1 MKKTL
6 ILLLTLI
13 LSLSMVFVS
22 CENSPNDKV
31 TEKTEDLTGQFS
43 LSINNK
49 VSESI
54 FANSRGIE
62 SSRKL
67 VVEKYRITG
76 SGPNGELLEEKTIQ
90 ATASSSVSYKSL
102 SVGEW
107 LIKVEALNEEGA
119 IVGEGSKSIKIE
131 KGKEITEA
139 IDVYECEGEGTLH
152 VNIEYDNNTDSSIEL
167 IVSDASGIE
176 LSNSTLSRTE
186 KTYSVTL
193 PLSNGFYRLDMKVD
207 SGEKIFLETVRIIKG
222 ATTSFS
228 ATYETKNGNI
238 ISNIVTHIVTTPEIT
253 LTLESESVAQNGIL
267 NAKAVVSGIEN
278 ASYNWY
284 IDGTLLDRATE
295 TSLSYGG
302 LSSLALSNHRLTF
315 VVSNGEVIWSKD
327 ANFEVKDA
335 FYIDDFTI
343 NAKEEYIY
351 TDKLDVTLSKS
362 FDDTYSIKWYLEN
375 KEIIPSDINL
385 IDYLGN
391 HRLMAVVEK
400 NGVSNSVGTDIY
412 IKAVASNLKI
422 DSAYEGLAIKGSISI
437 QPESANIRYVNIM
450 LEKMDAT
457 SSSCTEVYIDENG
470 NFSGSIPN
478 VEAGNYKAYI
488 QNSAVKCDDIVEVE
502 VLAQPTFTIS
512 GPTTIKQYATAVFEL
527 SPDPSLSYINWEIDG
542 KYVHS
547 NDTNEK
553 NKFVLKYDSYN
564 PSNYPAVGNHTITA
578 KNGNNE
584 LASVSFT
591 VEALDEMDSI
601 IIEALPESYYD
612 GNVTSAKGNAHMK
625 IKFNNTQAT
634 LADGCIYIA
643 NTYNEDYVIY
653 DATATYSSA
662 GYSVEVK
669 GGVDITYNSTES
681 HYLIGSLKFDFMP
694 PSGESSSVTVSNVR
708 AENVFK
714 DGVDISTNEDEI
726 NRLAS
731 FAMGL
736 TFTSVGASF
745 IEYKTYAKQEWDYV
759 DYKNK
764 ENSEYKVN
772 GSVIGEQ
779 NRTDLNSESYI
790 YSSSFTFEKESETHT
805 FSYDISYKSETI
817 ETENGKSNRYYDTN
831 INNVM
836 FDGNAIDLKNL
847 TDATISRMKDF
858 VGDREL

>member
-1 MKKTL
+1 
-6 ILLLTLI
+6 
-13 LSLSMVFVS
+13 MVFVS

-167 IVSDASGIE
+167 IVSDASGKE

-207 SGEKIFLETVRIIKG
+207 GGEKIFLETVRIIKG

-295 TSLSYGG
+295 TSLSYGD

-327 ANFEVKDA
+327 ANFEVKEV

-343 NAKEEYIY
+343 NAKSEYIY
-351 TDKLDVTLSKS
+351 TDTLDVTLSNSKS
-362 FDDTYSIKWYLEN
+362 FDDTYSIKWYIDD
-375 KEIIPSDINL
+375 KEIVPSDVAL
-385 IDYLGN
+385 SDYLGN

-488 QNSAVKCDDIVEVE
+488 QDSAVKCDDIVEVE

-527 SPDPSLSYINWEIDG
+527 LPDPSLSYINWEIDG

-553 NKFVLKYDSYN
+553 NKFVLKYDIYS

-601 IIEALPESYYD
+601 IIEALPRDIYCTKSTT
-612 GNVTSAKGNAHMK
+612 VSVNAHMK
-625 IKFNNTQAT
+625 MKFNNTQAT
-634 LADGCIYIA
+634 LEDGCLYIA
-643 NTYNEDYVIY
+643 NTYNGDYVIY
-653 DATATYSSA
+653 DATYSSA

-681 HYLIGSLKFDFMP
+681 HYSIGSLKFDFMP
-694 PSGESSSVTVSNVR
+694 PSGQSSSVTVSNVR

-714 DGVDISTNEDEI
+714 GVVDISTNEEEI
-726 NRLAS
+726 NRLVS
-731 FAMGL
+731 FTIGLMGPSEGV
-736 TFTSVGASF
+736 TIVESTNKSKDKREFTDF
-745 IEYKTYAKQEWDYV
+745 KKD
-759 DYKNK
+759 
-764 ENSEYKVN
+764 ENSEYTVN
-772 GSVIGEQ
+772 GSVLGEYEEI
-779 NRTDLNSESYI
+779 DPSIESHSYETKL
-790 YSSSFTFEKESETHT
+790 TFKKGDEEHA

-836 FDGNAIDLKNL
+836 FDGKTIELNNL
-847 TDATISRMKDF
+847 ADATISRMKDF

>member
-102 SVGEW
+102 SIGEW
-107 LIKVEALNEEGA
+107 IIKVEALNEEGA

-131 KGKEITEA
+131 KGKEITES

-167 IVSDASGIE
+167 IVSDASGKE
-176 LSNSTLSRTE
+176 SSHSTLSRTGN
-186 KTYSVTL
+186 TYSIAF

-207 SGEKIFLETVRIIKG
+207 GGEKIFLETVRIVKG

-267 NAKAVVSGIEN
+267 NAKAVVSGMEN
-278 ASYNWY
+278 ASYSWY
-284 IDGTLLDRATE
+284 IDGSLINGATE

-302 LSSLALSNHRLTF
+302 LSTLAFSNHRLTF

-327 ANFEVKDA
+327 ANFEVKEA
-335 FYIDDFTI
+335 FYIEDFTI
-343 NAKEEYIY
+343 NAKNEYIY

-362 FDDTYSIKWYLEN
+362 FDDTYSIKWYLDS

-385 IDYLGN
+385 SDYLGN

-400 NGVSNSVGTDIY
+400 NGVSSSGGTDIY

-422 DSAYEGLAIKGSISI
+422 DSAYEGLTIKGSVSI
-437 QPESANIRYVNIM
+437 QPESVKNRSIGIM
-450 LEKMDAT
+450 FEKIDGT
-457 SSSCTEVYIDENG
+457 SSSYTYVYVDENG
-470 NFSGSIPN
+470 NFSGSMPDIIK
-478 VEAGNYKAYI
+478 AGKYKAYI
-488 QNSAVKCDDIVEVE
+488 QDSSVKCDDIVEVE
-502 VLAQPTFTIS
+502 VQDKPTFTIS

-527 SPDPSLSYINWEIDG
+527 LPDPSLSYINWEIDG
-542 KYVHS
+542 NYVYS
-547 NDTNEK
+547 NNNNEK
-553 NKFVLKYDSYN
+553 NKFVLKYDSYS
-564 PSNYPAVGNHTITA
+564 PSNYPAVGEHKLTA
-578 KNGNNE
+578 KNGGNE
-584 LASVSFT
+584 LASISFT
-591 VEALDEMDSI
+591 VEALGEMDSI
-601 IIEALPESYYD
+601 IIEALPDYYNSTN
-612 GNVTSAKGNAHMK
+612 NVTSATGNAHMK
-625 IKFNNTQAT
+625 IKFDNTQAT

-643 NTYNEDYVIY
+643 NTYNDDYIIY
-653 DATATYSSA
+653 DATYSSA

-669 GGVDITYNSTES
+669 GGVDITYDSTES
-681 HYLIGSLKFDFMP
+681 HYSIGSLKFNVV
-694 PSGESSSVTVSNVR
+694 PSESGSITFSNIS
-708 AENVFK
+708 AENVLK
-714 DGVDISTNEDEI
+714 DNEDISKNEAEI
-726 NRLAS
+726 NRLVS
-731 FAMGL
+731 FTMGL
-736 TFTSVGASF
+736 TGTSEGVTF
-745 IEYKTYAKQEWDYV
+745 VEYETTAKQKWEYTN
-759 DYKNK
+759 YKNN
-764 ENSEYKVN
+764 ESSEYIVN

-779 NRTDLNSESYI
+779 NRTDLNSGSYI
-790 YSSSFTFEKESETHT
+790 FSSSFTFEKESETHT
-805 FSYDISYKSETI
+805 FSYDISYKVEST
-817 ETENGKSNRYYDTN
+817 ETENGMSNRYYDTV
-831 INNVM
+831 ISNVM

-847 TDATISRMKDF
+847 TDAAISRMKDF
-858 VGDREL
+858 VGDREW

>member
-76 SGPNGELLEEKTIQ
+76 SGPNGDLLEEKTIQ

-131 KGKEITEA
+131 KGKEITES

-207 SGEKIFLETVRIIKG
+207 GGEKIFLETVRIVKG

-295 TSLSYGG
+295 TSLSYGD

-327 ANFEVKDA
+327 ANFEVKEA

-343 NAKEEYIY
+343 NAKSEYIY
-351 TDKLDVTLSKS
+351 TDTLDVTLSNSKS
-362 FDDTYSIKWYLEN
+362 FDDTYSIKWYIDD
-375 KEIIPSDINL
+375 KEIVPSDVAL
-385 IDYLGN
+385 SDYLGN

-400 NGVSNSVGTDIY
+400 NGVSKSTYTYIN

-450 LEKMDAT
+450 LEKMDDT
-457 SSSCTEVYIDENG
+457 SSSYTEVYIDENG

-478 VEAGNYKAYI
+478 VEAGKYKAYI

-527 SPDPSLSYINWEIDG
+527 SPDSSLSYINWEIDG
-542 KYVHS
+542 KYVYS
-547 NDTNEK
+547 NYTNEK
-553 NKFVLKYDSYN
+553 NKFVLKYDIYS
-564 PSNYPAVGNHTITA
+564 PSNYPAVGEHKLTA
-578 KNGNNE
+578 KNGGNE
-584 LASVSFT
+584 LASISFT
-591 VEALDEMDSI
+591 VEAIDAMNSI
-601 IIEALPESYYD
+601 IIEALPRDTYQVDSTTESGEAY
-612 GNVTSAKGNAHMK
+612 MK
-625 IKFNNTQAT
+625 MKFNKTQGKLEDEST
-634 LADGCIYIA
+634 FIA
-643 NTYNEDYVIY
+643 NTYNEDYIEYIVMY
-653 DATATYSSA
+653 PNSA
-662 GYSVEVK
+662 EVK
-669 GGVDITYNSTES
+669 GAVDITYKENES
-681 HYLIGSLKFDFMP
+681 HYSIGSLKFDYLV
-694 PSGESSSVTVSNVR
+694 SQESSSVTISNVI
-708 AENVFK
+708 AENVLK
-714 DGVDISTNEDEI
+714 DKVDISKDEVEI
-726 NRLAS
+726 NRLIS
-731 FAMGL
+731 FTMGL
-736 TFTSVGASF
+736 VGIDEGVTYLENKIISSAKWTFNNF
-745 IEYKTYAKQEWDYV
+745 
-759 DYKNK
+759 
-764 ENSEYKVN
+764 ENNGYKVI
-772 GSVIGEQ
+772 GSVI
-779 NRTDLNSESYI
+779 RKESKIDTITEYN
-790 YSSSFTFEKESETHT
+790 YSSNFSFEKETEKYT

-817 ETENGKSNRYYDTN
+817 KTENGYSNRYFDTVISN
-831 INNVM
+831 IK
-836 FDGNAIDLKNL
+836 FEGEDIELKKLIDG
-847 TDATISRMKDF
+847 TITRMKYF
-858 VGDREL
+858 VGNQEL

>member
-1 MKKTL
+1 
-6 ILLLTLI
+6 
-13 LSLSMVFVS
+13 MVFVS

-152 VNIEYDNNTDSSIEL
+152 VNIEYDNNTDSYIEL
-167 IVSDASGIE
+167 IVSNAAKNE
-176 LSNSTLSRTE
+176 VYRSTLSRTG
-186 KTYSVTL
+186 KTYSIAF

-207 SGEKIFLETVRIIKG
+207 GGEKIFLETVRIVKG

-267 NAKAVVSGIEN
+267 NAKAIVSGIEN

-284 IDGTLLDRATE
+284 IDGSLINGATE
-295 TSLSYGG
+295 TSLSYGD

-327 ANFEVKDA
+327 ANFEVKEA

-343 NAKEEYIY
+343 NAKSEYIY
-351 TDKLDVTLSKS
+351 TDTLDVTLSNSKS
-362 FDDTYSIKWYLEN
+362 FDDTYSIKWYLDN

-385 IDYLGN
+385 SDYLGN
-391 HRLMAVVEK
+391 YRLMAVVEK
-400 NGVSNSVGTDIY
+400 NGVSKSTYTYIN

-422 DSAYEGLAIKGSISI
+422 DSAYAGLAIKGSISI
-437 QPESANIRYVNIM
+437 QPESVKNRSIGIM
-450 LEKMDAT
+450 FEKIDDN
-457 SSSCTEVYIDENG
+457 SSSYCTSVYVDENG
-470 NFSGSIPN
+470 NFSGSMPDIIK
-478 VEAGNYKAYI
+478 AGKYKAYI
-488 QNSAVKCDDIVEVE
+488 QDSAVKCDDIVEVE

-512 GPTTIKQYATAVFEL
+512 GPTTIKQYSTAVFEL
-527 SPDPSLSYINWEIDG
+527 LPDPSLSYINWEIDG
-542 KYVHS
+542 KYVYS
-547 NDTNEK
+547 NYTNEK
-553 NKFVLKYDSYN
+553 NKFVLKYDIYS
-564 PSNYPAVGNHTITA
+564 PSNYPAVGEHKLTA

-601 IIEALPESYYD
+601 IIEALPAHYYSTD
-612 GNVTSAKGNAHMK
+612 NITSATGNAHMK
-625 IKFNNTQAT
+625 IKFDNTQAT

-736 TFTSVGASF
+736 MGTKEGVTFV
-745 IEYKTYAKQEWDYV
+745 EYETTAKQKWEYTN
-759 DYKNK
+759 YKNN
-764 ENSEYKVN
+764 ENSEYIVN

-836 FDGNAIDLKNL
+836 FDGKTIELNNL
-847 TDATISRMKDF
+847 ADATISRMKDF